1 MGRIQQLPPL
11 VVNQIIAGASD
22 EVGHGDAGKNVAQLA
37 QKFSLD
43 RVLIGSVRSQ
53 EETRVS
59 IVLALVDAPKH
70 RVIASKTM
78 LLTADGTDA
87 DQIEADT
94 QSAARKLISAD
105 DEPAADAPRRPVMPA
120 ATVDDPGIVA
130 KERKVAVPASTTETA
145 APENASS
152 SQDHLIV
159 STTSSR
165 WAQPRWQCTSRAHT
179 PPPNA
184 RRAGRHR
191 YCS

>member
-1 MGRIQQLPPL
+1 M
-11 VVNQIIAGASD
+11 
-22 EVGHGDAGKNVAQLA
+22 
-37 QKFSLD
+37 
-43 RVLIGSVRSQ
+43 
-53 EETRVS
+53 S

-120 ATVDDPGIVA
+120 ATVDDSGIVA

-145 APENASS
+145 APASKEAVKKDTEKKKKETFTLSVALYRCGENCHFRIFGCA
-152 SQDHLIV
+152 LLPIV
-159 STTSSR
+159 RQQLSYRCKTR
-165 WAQPRWQCTSRAHT
+165 
-179 PPPNA
+179 
-184 RRAGRHR
+184 
-191 YCS
+191 